1 MSYST
6 PIFLQSFKFKIIL
19 FSVVLGISIFMF
31 GSNLGSLFSIIDDH
45 NIVKWFGNDKNFST
59 RDFIIFLQ
67 KSQDFQIGDYGR
79 FRPAQEI
86 SKAIEMFLFNENVFL
101 YQFIRFIVFVFMIYI
116 LSQLIIQK
124 VGVLYGSI
132 ISLILISETA
142 WTDIFTRIITS
153 EIFTFY
159 GLVVFLP
166 TSFLILNS
174 IKNNI
179 NYKSNIKKIFM
190 MIFYLLSGLISIGC
204 KENFVF
210 LIIIPITILIFNWK
224 LRKNG
229 YFHKFINYISIALI
243 GYGLFIVSIIII
255 YFWNTS
261 DDISGYGIASMY
273 VTSLKIIK
281 SFFEIFFIN
290 WLGIFLVIPMILL
303 IILKNNKDYGVLKK
317 CSLQFYS
324 YILLLSFLLL
334 FQVIYYTGGLPAG
347 NRYDFPNIF
356 FYSLFLVLII
366 VYVKKVTQIFINN
379 KIYLKA
385 IILVPLIII
394 FIIKNP
400 LNGIIKANEASY
412 AHKER
417 TKEFQSVIDTIVN
430 KVDRSSESF
439 IIVNSYNVWDYEL
452 ITSFYKYIRHRGI
465 IGNIYLQIHY
475 NASNYSTTVEKM
487 FVKRL
492 YEVSK
497 GDGLKNKLDWTLS
510 DNMDWGFS
518 SFDEIKNKEVE
529 CLNVNIINNVDI
541 KVTKINI
548 YNCLSSINFKYNG
561 P

>member
-1 MSYST
+1 MLYST

-19 FSVVLGISIFMF
+19 FSVILGISTFMF

-59 RDFIIFLQ
+59 KDFIIFLQ

-101 YQFIRFIVFVFMIYI
+101 YQLTRFIVFIFMIYI
-116 LSQLIIQK
+116 LSQFIIQK
-124 VGVLYGSI
+124 VGILYGSV
-132 ISLILISETA
+132 ISLILISEKA

-179 NYKSNIKKIFM
+179 NYKSNIKKTFLAT
-190 MIFYLLSGLISIGC
+190 FYLLSGLISIGC

-210 LIIIPITILIFNWK
+210 LILFPITILIFNWK
-224 LRKNG
+224 LSKDS
-229 YFHKFINYISIALI
+229 YFHKFINYFSIILT
-243 GYGLFIVSIIII
+243 GYGFFIISIIII

-261 DDISGYGIASMY
+261 DDISGYGFSSINA
-273 VTSLKIIK
+273 TFLRIII
-281 SFFEIFFIN
+281 SFCEIFFIN
-290 WLGIFLVIPMILL
+290 WMGVILIIPLILL
-303 IILKNNKDYGVLKK
+303 IILKNNTKYNILKK
-317 CSLQFYS
+317 YSLQFYA
-324 YILLLSFLLL
+324 YILLLFFLLL

-347 NRYDFPNIF
+347 NRYDFPSIF
-356 FYSLFLVLII
+356 FYSIYLVLII
-366 VYVKKVTQIFINN
+366 TYIKKITPIFVNN
-379 KIYLKA
+379 KIYLRV
-385 IILVPLIII
+385 IILLPLFVIL
-394 FIIKNP
+394 IIKNP
-400 LNGIIKANEASY
+400 FYGIIKANEASY
-412 AHKER
+412 SHKER
-417 TKEFQSVIDTIVN
+417 TKEFQSVIDKIVHVVN
-430 KVDRSSESF
+430 KSQRSV
-439 IIVNSYNVWDYEL
+439 IVNSYNVWDYEL
-452 ITSFYKYIRHRGI
+452 ISSFYKYMRYRGVK
-465 IGNIYLQIHY
+465 GNIYLRIHY
-475 NASNYSTTVEKM
+475 KALNYSSSVEKM
-487 FVKRL
+487 FVKRVHK
-492 YEVSK
+492 VSK

-518 SFDEIKNKEVE
+518 SFDEIKNNEVE

-541 KVTKINI
+541 KVTKTNI